1 MNATAQAVLW
11 GRLAR
16 HPAVEAWNGLSDGP
30 VGPPEH
36 IEILQ
41 QSSTSATYRL
51 VADGGGRSIVA
62 RRSLTAGASVA
73 PAAARGVSPAP
84 PRPSPPSC
92 WVPPGGTRRAGFFL
106 VATRGERS
114 VGGAPTPSFIPVRL
128 AE

>member
-62 RRSLTAGASVA
+62 RRSLTAGAAGVRTPAERDLPALPLPSPRHCGFHAGGTARAWLLPQA
-73 PAAARGVSPAP
+73 PGDERCGGEG
-84 PRPSPPSC
+84 PSPPAPAGR
-92 WVPPGGTRRAGFFL
+92 WV
-106 VATRGERS
+106 
-114 VGGAPTPSFIPVRL
+114 
-128 AE
+128 